1 MQHRILTCLLFA
13 FFPSLQAEDPPSK
26 AQESYLVPYR
36 LSDIKHVVVRVK
48 VDGKGPFN
56 FIVDTGAPAVYFGNE
71 IARKLGKEVKE
82 EGYWETFDKVEIEGG
97 VKLKGIKARVEEP
110 FQLVG
115 INKMNAAGVR
125 YHGVLGYA
133 VLAQY
138 QIEYD
143 FTQPHLKWTKLDWTP
158 PPPIAL
164 GSLSEGATK
173 NMKAMIGL
181 SSLATSL
188 MPKKEDAKIIY
199 RGFIDQ
205 VGYLDDA
212 LVQAKTLARS
222 SRIPD
227 RVNEIEVV
235 MMRRP
240 HDPARSPYATSP
252 NAPITSLVPLS
263 IPGIDRSKLP
273 TFLYAWQPDPGLERL
288 GGKQ

>member
-199 RGFIDQ
+199 RGFIGIEVSETDGKITVSKVLGNTPASGKLH
-205 VGYLDDA
+205 VGDIIVSIDGKE
-212 LVQAKTLARS
+212 AKTLAAMQKQVS
-222 SRIPD
+222 AI
-227 RVNEIEVV
+227 
-235 MMRRP
+235 
-240 HDPARSPYATSP
+240 
-252 NAPITSLVPLS
+252 
-263 IPGIDRSKLP
+263 GIDKEVN
-273 TFLYAWQPDPGLERL
+273 LEVQRENGHQSITL
-288 GGKQ
+288 KTVKGF

>member
-26 AQESYLVPYR
+26 AQESYQVPYR

-199 RGFIDQ
+199 RGFIGIEVSETDGKITVSKVLGNTPASGKLH
-205 VGYLDDA
+205 VGDVIVSIDGKE
-212 LVQAKTLARS
+212 AKTLAAMQKQVS
-222 SRIPD
+222 VI
-227 RVNEIEVV
+227 
-235 MMRRP
+235 
-240 HDPARSPYATSP
+240 
-252 NAPITSLVPLS
+252 
-263 IPGIDRSKLP
+263 GIDKEVN
-273 TFLYAWQPDPGLERL
+273 LEVQRENGHQSITL
-288 GGKQ
+288 KTVKAF